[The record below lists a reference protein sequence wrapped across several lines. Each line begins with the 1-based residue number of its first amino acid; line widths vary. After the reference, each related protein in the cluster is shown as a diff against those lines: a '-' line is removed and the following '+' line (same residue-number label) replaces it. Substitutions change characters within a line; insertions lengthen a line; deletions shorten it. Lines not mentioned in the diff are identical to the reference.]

1 MKCTKLTIRRK
12 NRMKGFKTIVGK
24 ELARVLKDKKMIF
37 SMFILPIILVVGIM
51 GLIGFLVDSINS
63 DIEEHISNVYIVN
76 SPEDFSSLVS
86 TVEGV
91 KVEYLDADTSLDEV
105 KQGIMDGEVDALI
118 EFPADFE
125 EQIKSTDIK
134 IPQVKTFYNPTEDYS
149 AVARENF
156 VNILEGYRQ
165 MLLAEKFGSVEA
177 TLIFTVDTDNEESV
191 IQDDEKAMGK
201 ILGMMV
207 PYFITL
213 LIFASAMGLGIDS
226 IAGEKER
233 GTLASLLMTPVKRV
247 EIVMGK
253 VVALAILSV
262 LSALV
267 YVVSMLIA
275 AGVGL
280 NTLIGDEMSSQL
292 AFSFTPVQVVQLI
305 VLIIGVVLMYVSIIG
320 LVAVLAKNIKE
331 AQSYISPV
339 YIVVLVAGM
348 ITMYTTD
355 TEVSIVNYLIPLF
368 GASNAFKGIFTQ
380 TITAGQFLGATL
392 VTYGIALGLIA
403 LTAKAFKSEKIMFN
417 A

>member
-12 NRMKGFKTIVGK
+12 NRMKGFKTVVGK
-24 ELARVLKDKKMIF
+24 ELSRVLKDKKMIF

-51 GLIGFLVDSINS
+51 GLIGFLVDNMTS
-63 DIEEHISNVYIVN
+63 DIEKHVSKVYVVN
-76 SPEDFSSLVS
+76 SPEDFSALVS
-86 TVEGV
+86 TVEGAEV
-91 KVEYLDADTSLDEV
+91 TYLDAEDSLEDI
-105 KQGIMDGEVDALI
+105 KQGIMNGDVDALI
-118 EFPADFE
+118 EFPTDFE
-125 EQIKSTDIK
+125 EQIKSTDVA
-134 IPQVKTFYNPTEDYS
+134 IPQVKTFYNPSEDYS

-156 VNILEGYRQ
+156 VNMLEAYRQ
-165 MLLAEKFGSVEA
+165 KLLADKFGSVEA
-177 TLIFTVDTDNEESV
+177 TIIFTVDTDNEESV

-207 PYFITL
+207 PYFITM

-292 AFSFTPVQVVQLI
+292 AFSFTPVQVIQLI

-380 TITAGQFLGATL
+380 TITAGEFLAATL
-392 VTYGIALGLIA
+392 VTYGVAMGLIV

>member
-1 MKCTKLTIRRK
+1 
-12 NRMKGFKTIVGK
+12 MKGFKTIVGK

-51 GLIGFLVDSINS
+51 GLIGFLVDSMNS

-125 EQIKSTDIK
+125 EQIKSTDVK

-233 GTLASLLMTPVKRV
+233 GTLASLLMTPV
-247 EIVMGK
+247 VMGK

>member
-1 MKCTKLTIRRK
+1 
-12 NRMKGFKTIVGK
+12 MKGFGVIVGK
-24 ELARVLKDKKMIF
+24 ELSRVLKDKKMIF
-37 SMFILPIILVVGIM
+37 SMFVLPIILVVGIM
-51 GLIGFLVDSINS
+51 LLMGFLIKNISS
-63 DIEEHISNVYIVN
+63 DIEEH
-76 SPEDFSSLVS
+76 VS
-86 TVEGV
+86 TVYIINAPEQFVTITEAAEGYDI
-91 KVEYLDADTSLDEV
+91 KHLTTDKSIEDYR
-105 KQGIMDGEVDALI
+105 QNIMDGELDLLI
-118 EFPADFE
+118 EFPENFIE
-125 EQIKSTDIK
+125 MIKNDKEIQV
-134 IPQVKTFYNPTEDYS
+134 PQVKTYYNPSEDYS
-149 AVARENF
+149 MAARESF
-156 VNILEGYRQ
+156 AGVLEMYRQ
-165 MLLAEKFGSVEA
+165 MLLQEKFGSLEYA
-177 TLIFTVDTDNEESV
+177 TIFTVDSDNEDAI
-191 IQDDEKAMGK
+191 IQDDEKAFGK
-201 ILGMMV
+201 MLGMLV
-207 PYFITL
+207 PYFITM

-233 GTLASLLMTPVKRV
+233 GTLASLLLTPVKRV

-253 VVALAILSV
+253 VIALAILSI

-267 YVVSMLIA
+267 YIVALLLM
-275 AGVGL
+275 AGVGINAL
-280 NTLIGDEMSSQL
+280 ADGEIASEL
-292 AFSFTPVQVVQLI
+292 AFSFTPVQAIQLI